1 MDKDQAQCAAK
12 ELLWP
17 WMDIAGEAEM
27 RHDALVKDIGDLKR
41 REEQVEASL
50 TEANARAVKLMEAW
64 DGEERGKVEMV
75 KQRLLD
81 VEKRYREAGAHRASL
96 KANAE
101 IQAKESKDQ
110 NVNTY
115 YDIRN
120 AGHNINGKAHQGG
133 DLNYAA
139 VKVALESNELARPHC
154 ERGIV
159 SEILRDLNIPLNR
172 SPNLSQWKDTNQKV
186 LERAKEQLVR
196 SGPSCCVGFNSFI
209 EKAKSIE
216 ETIARTVERLQ
227 LAVSTY
233 EEIEKEVNTAYLN
246 TRAEQVT
253 LDKTEKSILKH
264 VDDQG
269 KQLCEMLK
277 KQRSVTERVRS
288 ARAQLVGTTTAA
300 TALRRR
306 ASELTQ
312 QAEGTRTTVTLASMQ
327 FSMLTDTL
335 VADVRSSTYTREI
348 KTARTVVST
357 GFEAAVDLYVQSAKR
372 AAQATKQTEKDL
384 REAGRLLENAEVTL
398 GQCESQNH
406 EQLGVLKGNDCHT
419 ELSSTRQHS
428 LQHGLSRS
436 LAEQNEVLL
445 KCRYHLDALTPKVDL
460 LEARLIN
467 VHEQNQ
473 HLEDQLKTTEKLRK
487 ASNQQAEDAVANVT
501 MGLAKQLCAYA
512 KEIHQI
518 KQENSDRIVYAEHLR
533 TRIYNAHRTTE
544 GARTTS
550 YNVSG
555 MQPSVVENL
564 TNALGAAVVLE
575 HQINRTIVESKMLLN
590 TLEARL
596 KSASQIIAN
605 PDDGFVAF
613 MHKITLTITDPD
625 TMDHCTG
632 AWMADVVAEPKS
644 TPDEL
649 LGSVS
654 ALKKLGQFIK
664 CVQEAV
670 SQSRRDTTDLALV
683 TDEQRKAV
691 EGELGRS
698 HDLALKVAQAKKKSD
713 ATAFAQA
720 LVGIMETLCGYAQK
734 IHTLQAE
741 RDKLE
746 GTVVTLKDK
755 VSTESKIAKQGRQ
768 TEAIPQDVE
777 DGFTYASRRVSLLE
791 KHLHQT
797 NALYKTVVKELV
809 ERLKKASSNSV
820 TRHTAI
826 GNLVRDITSD
836 VTDFSSR
843 SLCKELHIPD
853 VVALLMTGNDTMLEN
868 VSALDNLRKFTAKI
882 DEQVK
887 VIKRKMG
894 KVASSAADAQAAV
907 EEAIRRAHE
916 AAAGRRCTPLHRQL
930 LNVVQHIW

>member
-1 MDKDQAQCAAK
+1 MSDAERRCIYVLVHVLVTAGCNGNGTFQSAMDKDQAQCAAK

-335 VADVRSSTYTREI
+335 V
-348 KTARTVVST
+348 
-357 GFEAAVDLYVQSAKR
+357 
-372 AAQATKQTEKDL
+372 
-384 REAGRLLENAEVTL
+384 
-398 GQCESQNH
+398 
-406 EQLGVLKGNDCHT
+406 
-419 ELSSTRQHS
+419 
-428 LQHGLSRS
+428 
-436 LAEQNEVLL
+436 
-445 KCRYHLDALTPKVDL
+445 
-460 LEARLIN
+460 
-467 VHEQNQ
+467 
-473 HLEDQLKTTEKLRK
+473 
-487 ASNQQAEDAVANVT
+487 
-501 MGLAKQLCAYA
+501 
-512 KEIHQI
+512 
-518 KQENSDRIVYAEHLR
+518 
-533 TRIYNAHRTTE
+533 
-544 GARTTS
+544 
-550 YNVSG
+550 
-555 MQPSVVENL
+555 
-564 TNALGAAVVLE
+564 
-575 HQINRTIVESKMLLN
+575 
-590 TLEARL
+590 
-596 KSASQIIAN
+596 
-605 PDDGFVAF
+605 
-613 MHKITLTITDPD
+613 
-625 TMDHCTG
+625 
-632 AWMADVVAEPKS
+632 
-644 TPDEL
+644 
-649 LGSVS
+649 
-654 ALKKLGQFIK
+654 
-664 CVQEAV
+664 
-670 SQSRRDTTDLALV
+670 
-683 TDEQRKAV
+683 
-691 EGELGRS
+691 
-698 HDLALKVAQAKKKSD
+698 
-713 ATAFAQA
+713 
-720 LVGIMETLCGYAQK
+720 
-734 IHTLQAE
+734 
-741 RDKLE
+741 
-746 GTVVTLKDK
+746 
-755 VSTESKIAKQGRQ
+755 
-768 TEAIPQDVE
+768 
-777 DGFTYASRRVSLLE
+777 
-791 KHLHQT
+791 
-797 NALYKTVVKELV
+797 
-809 ERLKKASSNSV
+809 
-820 TRHTAI
+820 
-826 GNLVRDITSD
+826 
-836 VTDFSSR
+836 
-843 SLCKELHIPD
+843 
-853 VVALLMTGNDTMLEN
+853 
-868 VSALDNLRKFTAKI
+868 
-882 DEQVK
+882 
-887 VIKRKMG
+887 
-894 KVASSAADAQAAV
+894 
-907 EEAIRRAHE
+907 
-916 AAAGRRCTPLHRQL
+916 
-930 LNVVQHIW
+930 